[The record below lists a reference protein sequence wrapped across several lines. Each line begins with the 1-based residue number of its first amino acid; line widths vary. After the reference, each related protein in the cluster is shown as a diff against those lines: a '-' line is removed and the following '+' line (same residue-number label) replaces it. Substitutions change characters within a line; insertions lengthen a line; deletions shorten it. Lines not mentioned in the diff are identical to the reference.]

1 MKIQVSTDYAVRI
14 LQHLHQSSGEL
25 HTASSIA
32 EAIGITYPFFIK
44 IANQLKK
51 RKLIDSVQGRNG
63 GYFLGKPA
71 EEISLYD
78 VFLSIE
84 GELVVSHCLSGQP
97 CTKGKHKDCKLHNVF
112 RAVQGKVINELS
124 SQTIADLAS

>member
-14 LQHLHQSSGEL
+14 LQYLHQSEDEL

-63 GYFLGKPA
+63 GYFLGRPA

-84 GELVVSHCLSGQP
+84 GELVISRCLGDGPCMGDRHKDCRLHDVFRNVQEKVIEELSGQ
-97 CTKGKHKDCKLHNVF
+97 
-112 RAVQGKVINELS
+112 
-124 SQTIADLAS
+124 TIAKLAS